1 MTGAKDSFKLMDI
14 FRPVNLLGV
23 VRCLHDLN
31 PETVFD
37 GPKLFKLLY
46 SLQPP
51 LGKGGKAVSPCAI
64 SLMPWALGL
73 LVIENWFSGRSFSFF
88 NRQSSIITPTQWY
101 SAVWS

>member
-46 SLQPP
+46 RLQPP
-51 LGKGGKAVSPCAI
+51 LGKGGKAVQEMFPKGI
-64 SLMPWALGL
+64 YPK
-73 LVIENWFSGRSFSFF
+73 VFKNIE
-88 NRQSSIITPTQWY
+88 
-101 SAVWS
+101 